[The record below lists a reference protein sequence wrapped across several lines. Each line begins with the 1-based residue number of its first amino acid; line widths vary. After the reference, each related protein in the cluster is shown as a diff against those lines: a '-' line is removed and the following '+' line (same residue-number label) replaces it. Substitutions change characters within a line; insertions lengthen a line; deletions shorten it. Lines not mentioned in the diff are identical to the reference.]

1 MAGFNYSKYVAD
13 MAQRKGPMHETH
25 DNIYNDANQLDNSY
39 LDQLS
44 LSTDINEDNINEYE
58 VVYVVENGK
67 CYRITDEGY
76 KDQVDMSKCRMYAE
90 AKVEEAFDLDATFK
104 TSPSS
109 HSYED
114 VLDIFTSY
122 EDDNIL
128 NAFKAKFPEGKD
140 INKLDYLKFAMNY
153 IDDMS
158 ASSDIK
164 ANWISVTDPNVYKKA
179 GLVEAIDDTDV
190 EVTDD
195 EFDSAEFD
203 KEPSKKDIKAAEKE
217 FSLEV
222 PKADSSADSAF
233 EKAKQIIKIKVGKL
247 LAQPKGK
254 RTASPDM
261 AALKQFIQKPEIK
274 KAFKSR
280 GLDVM
285 DFVKDVIA

>member
-1 MAGFNYSKYVAD
+1 MAEFNYRQYVAD
-13 MAQRKGPMHETH
+13 MAQRTGPMFE
-25 DNIYNDANQLDNSY
+25 YNDANQLDNSY
-39 LDQLS
+39 LDQLD
-44 LSTDINEDNINEYE
+44 LSTKINEEDLKEYE
-58 VVYVVENGK
+58 VIYVVQNGR

-76 KDQVDMSKCRMYAE
+76 KDEVSMDKCRMYAE
-90 AKVEEAFDLDATFK
+90 AIE
-104 TSPSS
+104 
-109 HSYED
+109 
-114 VLDIFTSY
+114 
-122 EDDNIL
+122 
-128 NAFKAKFPEGKD
+128 
-140 INKLDYLKFAMNY
+140 
-153 IDDMS
+153 
-158 ASSDIK
+158 
-164 ANWISVTDPNVYKKA
+164 
-179 GLVEAIDDTDV
+179 DTDV

-195 EFDSAEFD
+195 EFNSAEFD

-233 EKAKQIIKIKVGKL
+233 EKAKQVIKIKVGKL

-254 RTASPDM
+254 RTMSPDM

>member
-1 MAGFNYSKYVAD
+1 MAEFNYSKYVAD
-13 MAQRKGPMHETH
+13 MAQRTGPMFE
-25 DNIYNDANQLDNSY
+25 NNDAEQLGNSG

-44 LSTDINEDNINEYE
+44 LPTSINEEDLKEYE
-58 VVYVVENGK
+58 VIYVVQNGK

-76 KDQVDMSKCRMYAE
+76 KDEVDMSKCRMYAE
-90 AKVEEAFDLDATFK
+90 AIE
-104 TSPSS
+104 
-109 HSYED
+109 
-114 VLDIFTSY
+114 
-122 EDDNIL
+122 
-128 NAFKAKFPEGKD
+128 
-140 INKLDYLKFAMNY
+140 
-153 IDDMS
+153 
-158 ASSDIK
+158 
-164 ANWISVTDPNVYKKA
+164 
-179 GLVEAIDDTDV
+179 DTDV

-195 EFDSAEFD
+195 EFNSAEFD

-233 EKAKQIIKIKVGKL
+233 EKAKQVIKIKVGKL

-254 RTASPDM
+254 RTMSPDM